1 VRPGGAGR
9 AAWGVALL
17 ALVACDV
24 GGPARV
30 ATVSQTR
37 GQAFACRD
45 TFPADLTTCP
55 AAAVGGEVGV
65 NGGVA
70 TGDGDSAL
78 VMQSGSVA
86 FRLEPQ
92 SALKYVANQGAAAS
106 FLLSAGRLFASHES
120 GSDTVVIRSGNVAVA
135 ELGTVYTVA
144 TNPSGVTVSVLS
156 GSVAVEVPP
165 GSNQKQTVR
174 AGEGV
179 QVPPGATAPPPARPM
194 SPAEQRVWRQ
204 AGANP
209 PPAPP

>member
-1 VRPGGAGR
+1 VRARGAWR
-9 AAWGVALL
+9 AAWGAALL
-17 ALVACDV
+17 ALAACDT

-30 ATVSQTR
+30 ATVSQIR

-45 TFPADLTTCP
+45 SFPADLTACP
-55 AAAVGGEVGV
+55 PAAVGGEVGV
-65 NGGVA
+65 NGGVG
-70 TGDGDSAL
+70 TGAGDSAL

-106 FLLSAGRLFASHES
+106 FLLSAGRIFASHES
-120 GSDTVVIRSGNVAVA
+120 GAETVVIRSGNVAVA

-144 TNPSGVTVSVLS
+144 TNSSGVIVSVLS

-179 QVPPGATAPPPARPM
+179 QVPPGATAPPPAHPM
-194 SPAEQRVWRQ
+194 TPAEQRVWRQ

-209 PPAPP
+209 PTPP